1 MPTENNRFNEPDN
14 ISRGLDSQHF
24 SQIAKKYRKLRTTD
38 SEPIS
43 VIVDKVN
50 NLDHVEAVD
59 VGCGDGRYDLLFF
72 KKLGDKLNL
81 TCLDANVEMLASLS
95 DYLAKHDITNFSAMR
110 STAEAMP
117 FNDSTLDCVFTF
129 NAVHHFD
136 LPRFL
141 AESARVIKSGGYL
154 FIYTRLREQ
163 NERNIWGRHF
173 PLFNEKENRLYTLDI
188 MKQSVEAVNSMRL
201 ESVVFFSYNRIS
213 ALEQLIERARDHHY
227 STFARYS
234 AAELEKALEGFSD
247 NISNQFKDKN
257 QVQWF
262 DENVLFIIKIEEKT
276 SLEYLKIAAGYR
288 PPGMIV

>member
-1 MPTENNRFNEPDN
+1 MAFDNTPQPVNR
-14 ISRGLDSQHF
+14 HF

-38 SEPIS
+38 SEPLS
-43 VIVDKVN
+43 VIADKLQD
-50 NLDHVEAVD
+50 LDHVEAVD
-59 VGCGDGRYDLLFF
+59 VGCGAGRYDLLLY
-72 KKLGDKLNL
+72 KYLGDRLNL
-81 TCLDANVEMLASLS
+81 TCLDANEEMLASLTE
-95 DYLAKHDITNFSAMR
+95 YLSKFDITNLSVKQ
-110 STAEAMP
+110 STAETMP
-117 FNDSTLDCVFTF
+117 FKDDSLDCVFTF

-141 AESARVIKSGGYL
+141 TESARVIKSGGYL

-188 MKQSVEAVNSMRL
+188 MKQSVEAVNFMHM
-201 ESVVFFSYNRIS
+201 ESVVFFAYNRVS
-213 ALEQLIERARDHHY
+213 ALEQLVERAREHHY

-247 NISNQFKDKN
+247 NISNQFRDKD

-262 DENVLFIIKIEEKT
+262 DENVLFVIKIDQKT
-276 SLEYLKIAAGYR
+276 SVDYLNIASSYR
-288 PPGMIV
+288 PPGMII